1 MEFDISKLERMS
13 LSKKKNENIEF
24 SEEEKKF
31 MKYIFDSILNSDNQD
46 TIIEYLAKINDLSIS
61 DIKFIR
67 NVYLHFFASKEEL
80 IEYTKIKNQ
89 KTKARRKEGFIDISA
104 MISITTVISVLGI
117 TLAFVLY
124 NLI

>member
-80 IEYTKIKNQ
+80 IEYTKIKNR

>member
-1 MEFDISKLERMS
+1 MFDISKLEKIS
-13 LSKKKNENIEF
+13 LSKTKQQNVEF
-24 SEEEKKF
+24 SEEERNF

-46 TIIEYLAKINDLSIS
+46 TIIDYLAKINDLSIS

-67 NVYLHFFASKEEL
+67 NIYLHFYATKEEL
-80 IEYTKIKNQ
+80 VEYTKIKNGI
-89 KTKARRKEGFIDISA
+89 KKVKRKEGFIDISA

>member
-1 MEFDISKLERMS
+1 MFDISKLEKIS
-13 LSKKKNENIEF
+13 LSKTKQQNVEF
-24 SEEEKKF
+24 SEEERNF
-31 MKYIFDSILNSDNQD
+31 MRYIFDSILNSDNQD
-46 TIIEYLAKINDLSIS
+46 TIIDYLAKINDLSIS

-67 NVYLHFFASKEEL
+67 NIYLHFYATKEEL
-80 IEYTKIKNQ
+80 LEYTKIKNGI
-89 KTKARRKEGFIDISA
+89 KKVKRKEGFIDISA

>member
-1 MEFDISKLERMS
+1 MFDISKLEKIS
-13 LSKKKNENIEF
+13 LSKTKQQNVELT
-24 SEEEKKF
+24 EEERNF

-46 TIIEYLAKINDLSIS
+46 TIIDYLAKINDLSIS

-67 NVYLHFFASKEEL
+67 NIYLHFYATKEEL
-80 IEYTKIKNQ
+80 VEYTKIKNGI
-89 KTKARRKEGFIDISA
+89 KKVKRKEGFIDISA